1 MSYPQS
7 LAPSKIDFV
16 QGDFDA
22 LASHMQQCATA
33 RGRWSTARGHLQ
45 HVRAMAAGRIV
56 TLACVAV
63 FIGIG
68 FAALA

>member
-1 MSYPQS
+1 MSYPHT

-16 QGDFDA
+16 RTDVDA
-22 LASHMQQCATA
+22 LASHMHQCARA
-33 RGRWSTARGHLQ
+33 QGRWSAMRGHLQ

-63 FIGIG
+63 VLGIG
-68 FAALA
+68 FAVAA